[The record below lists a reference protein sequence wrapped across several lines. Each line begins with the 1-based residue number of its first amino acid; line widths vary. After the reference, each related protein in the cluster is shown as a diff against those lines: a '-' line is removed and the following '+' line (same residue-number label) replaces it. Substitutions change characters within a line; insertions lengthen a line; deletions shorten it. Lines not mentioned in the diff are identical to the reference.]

1 MRRIIY
7 ILLAVSLHTL
17 GKDTGM
23 LSNSSC
29 WFYPGRD
36 IDNDIYADRVVWGV
50 EGGTKGSLYI
60 SIDGKEYIQIKRY
73 LMIYDVDAKPSILT
87 ARRVNFYNPEIL
99 LREEGG
105 KVFARKD
112 QYVEVM
118 NMIYCVVN
126 ESLFMEECNDGEVLL
141 YDFTL
146 GEGDRYP
153 CRGEVFVSKVD
164 NVVTNDGLSRRC
176 MFLTN
181 GMVIVEGIG
190 CVNSL
195 GEFYGYQN
203 APVLNFGEHGCLVEF
218 GYWDFDRN
226 TYQIVYKSGIISA
239 IGAVSDFRQI
249 SFPSMTYDLQ
259 GRKVTTPQ
267 RNRLYIKNG
276 KKFID
281 H

>member
-1 MRRIIY
+1 MRRLIY
-7 ILLAVSLHTL
+7 ILLAVSLHAL

-23 LSNSSC
+23 LSNLSC

-36 IDNDIYADRVVWGV
+36 IDDDIYADSVVWGV
-50 EGGTKGSLYI
+50 EGESEGTLNI
-60 SIDGKEYIQIKRY
+60 SVDGKEYIQIKRY
-73 LMIYDVDAKPSILT
+73 LMIYDMNAKPSVRT
-87 ARRVNFYNPEIL
+87 AHRVNFYNPEVL

-105 KVFARKD
+105 KVYARKD

-118 NMIYCVVN
+118 NLIYSVGD

-153 CRGEVFVSKVD
+153 CRGEVYVSKVD
-164 NVVTNDGLSRRC
+164 NVVTDDDLSRRC

-190 CVNSL
+190 CVNSV

-203 APVLNFGEHGCLVEF
+203 APVLDFGERGCLVEF

-226 TYQIVYKSGIISA
+226 TYQVVYQSGLISA
-239 IGAVSDFRQI
+239 IGVVSDFRQTTLLSI
-249 SFPSMTYDLQ
+249 IYDLQ
-259 GRKVTTPQ
+259 GRKVTTLQ
-267 RNRLYIKNG
+267 KNGIYIKNG
-276 KKFID
+276 KKYLMK
-281 H
+281 